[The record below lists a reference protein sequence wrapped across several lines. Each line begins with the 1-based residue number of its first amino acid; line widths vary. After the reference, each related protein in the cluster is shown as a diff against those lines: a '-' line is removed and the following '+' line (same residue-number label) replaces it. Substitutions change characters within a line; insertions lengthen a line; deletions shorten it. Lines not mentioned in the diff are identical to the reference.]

1 MGMSLDLSICWC
13 GSLTKGTHVDVIETT
28 IDYVHCRALDML
40 TAVWSK
46 KKTVNV
52 KKVRK
57 NVAKKSVNILYSLR
71 PDLDLT
77 VKYLLEVYCYLYEN
91 VSCTQMSVL

>member
-1 MGMSLDLSICWC
+1 
-13 GSLTKGTHVDVIETT
+13 
-28 IDYVHCRALDML
+28 
-40 TAVWSK
+40 
-46 KKTVNV
+46 V

-77 VKYLLEVYCYLYEN
+77 VKYLLVVYCYLYEN